1 MLKLESIHA
10 FTEVVKHSGFAA
22 AGRHLGQ
29 SRSVVNKL
37 VLQLE
42 SELGVQLLHRTTRR
56 VSPTDAGR
64 AFYERCVNILADI
77 AEAEVAIA
85 QLHTEPKGTLRIN
98 APMSFGTLHLSAAI
112 AAFIDRYPEVQVQL
126 TLSDRFVDL
135 LAEGFDITIR
145 IAQLEK
151 EDESLVTQAIAPIR
165 RVLCASPTYLARRG
179 TPHVPSD
186 LHAHDCL
193 KYGYLATGSQW
204 RLIDRDGQQQAVKI
218 HCRYYSNNGEVLRD
232 AAIQGIGIALLPMFL
247 VGEALRSGQLQMVM
261 PNYCLP
267 PLTAYVAYPANRHL
281 SAKVQHLTTFL
292 QDWFKMPCWD
302 IDCEQQRGED
312 RGQQE

>member
-42 SELGVQLLHRTTRR
+42 AELGVQLLHRTTRR

-77 AEAEVAIA
+77 AEAELAIA

-98 APMSFGTLHLSAAI
+98 APMSFGTMHLSPAI
-112 AAFIDRYPEVQVQL
+112 AAFMAQYPDVQVQL
-126 TLSDRFVDL
+126 TLSDRFINLRED
-135 LAEGFDITIR
+135 GFDVTIR
-145 IAQLEK
+145 IAQLDQ
-151 EDESLVTQAIAPIR
+151 EDESLMTQAITPIR
-165 RVLCASPTYLARRG
+165 RILCAAPDYLNQRG
-179 TPHVPSD
+179 CPQVPGD
-186 LHAHDCL
+186 LREHDCL
-193 KYGYLATGSQW
+193 QYGYLATGSQW
-204 RLIDRDGQQQAVKI
+204 RLIGPEGQQSVKI
-218 HCRYYSNNGEVLRD
+218 HCRYYANNGEALRD
-232 AAIQGIGIALLPMFL
+232 GAIQGLGIALLPLFI
-247 VGEALRSGQLQMVM
+247 VGEALQRNALKIVM

-267 PLTAYVAYPANRHL
+267 PLTAYIAYPPSRHL
-281 SAKVQHLTTFL
+281 SAKIQLLTTFL
-292 QDWFKMPCWD
+292 QDWFKQPSW
-302 IDCEQQRGED
+302 EESQ
-312 RGQQE
+312 